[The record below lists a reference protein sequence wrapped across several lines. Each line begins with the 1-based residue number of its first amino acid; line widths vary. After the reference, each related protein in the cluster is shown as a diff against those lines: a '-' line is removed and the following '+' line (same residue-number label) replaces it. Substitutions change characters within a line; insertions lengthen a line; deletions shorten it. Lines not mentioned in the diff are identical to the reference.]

1 MLMPDACCTV
11 HLRVQLNQAGAV
23 AWLET
28 PNWVVVLVTV
38 YGTRERNRCLGPSDS
53 GTVRANGPLLDR
65 KNWICSVRSLFHSL
79 NSRKNK
85 LTSGKLAA
93 GTISAAPC
101 LSENVWVSLPCSPLC
116 FTSSLWTC
124 ASGFF
129 FCYALCVLASR
140 SKLQM
145 VVQDVQ
151 FWSRWIV
158 CMHTFQLPQHITWTL
173 GSEFLN
179 GFKFRFLLDLHR
191 NIRQSVP
198 KCTSF
203 FLLKII

>member
-23 AWLET
+23 AWLEP

-101 LSENVWVSLPCSPLC
+101 PSENVWVSLPCSPLR
-116 FTSSLWTC
+116 FLR
-124 ASGFF
+124 
-129 FCYALCVLASR
+129 LCVLALAAS
-140 SKLQM
+140 SSVTLYVSWLPGQKLQM

-151 FWSRWIV
+151 FWSR
-158 CMHTFQLPQHITWTL
+158 
-173 GSEFLN
+173 
-179 GFKFRFLLDLHR
+179 
-191 NIRQSVP
+191 
-198 KCTSF
+198 
-203 FLLKII
+203 